1 MLKERGITMINMIPI
16 RDDYKKIFIYVGD
29 IISIET
35 NKMHAPDH
43 KLCRDVFYSTI
54 DIICHKDLTITL
66 QYKDKDIRDK
76 IFDSIYKTL
85 ESQSNMIDN
94 SLTKAVDPI
103 MRKNLKFTFYDVC
116 IGGVLY
122 DD

>member
-1 MLKERGITMINMIPI
+1 MIPI
-16 RDDYKKIFIYVGD
+16 RDDNKKVFIYVGD
-29 IISIET
+29 IIYIET
-35 NKMHAPDH
+35 SKMHAFDY
-43 KLCRDVFYSTI
+43 KLNKNIFYSTI
-54 DIICHKDLTITL
+54 DIICHKNLTIRL

>member
-1 MLKERGITMINMIPI
+1 MINMIPI
-16 RDDYKKIFIYVGD
+16 RDDNKKVFIYVGD
-29 IISIET
+29 IIYIET
-35 NKMHAPDH
+35 SKMHAPDH

-54 DIICHKDLTITL
+54 DIICHKNLTIRL

-94 SLTKAVDPI
+94 SLTKAIEPI
-103 MRKNLKFTFYDVC
+103 MRKDPKFIFNDIC
-116 IGGVLY
+116 IGGSLY

>member
-1 MLKERGITMINMIPI
+1 MLKEGGIIMINMIPI
-16 RDDYKKIFIYVGD
+16 RDDNKKVFIYVGD
-29 IISIET
+29 IIYIET
-35 NKMHAPDH
+35 SKMHAFDY
-43 KLCRDVFYSTI
+43 KLNKNIFYSTI
-54 DIICHKDLTITL
+54 DIICHKNLTIRL